1 MFIDDHAVGVDRM
14 TLAEHV
20 QPGQSWQNSSHSNM
34 KNLSV
39 KPLGLLVCGAFLIG
53 PGTSL
58 EAEERR
64 FRLRIPNPLPRIV
77 DRIEKVGDFV
87 GRTARK
93 IGGNDDE
100 EKRDPSVPTKPAAV
114 RPPKEKS
121 DFVRRSDPGK
131 LELDPDVAMR
141 GESKRPSK
149 ERSPVTSESPRPSG
163 DVPGSDAGEPQSP
176 PSKKEGVSPSANGVT
191 QKRDHETASPAA
203 DTAVSSPVASGA
215 SADGPSAD
223 VADASPLAALP
234 VPKGPTFGLPVPG
247 SPGLVYPP
255 GAAKTPENRVDV
267 RGIPPGTKV
276 RDPATGNI
284 FLVP

>member
-1 MFIDDHAVGVDRM
+1 MHLVVRVDRV
-14 TLAEHV
+14 TFAQHV
-20 QPGQSWQNSSHSNM
+20 EPGQSWQNSSHSNM

-64 FRLRIPNPLPRIV
+64 FRLKIPNPLPRIV

-100 EKRDPSVPTKPAAV
+100 EKRDPSVPPKPAAV

-121 DFVRRSDPGK
+121 DAVRHSDSGK
-131 LELDPDVAMR
+131 LELEPDVQIR
-141 GESKRPSK
+141 GESKRPGK

-176 PSKKEGVSPSANGVT
+176 PSKKEGVSPSADGGT
-191 QKRDHETASPAA
+191 QKRGNETASSAA
-203 DTAVSSPVASGA
+203 DTAVSSPVASDA

-267 RGIPPGTKV
+267 RDIPPGTKV
-276 RDPATGNI
+276 RDPATGSI

>member
-1 MFIDDHAVGVDRM
+1 M
-14 TLAEHV
+14 TFAQHV
-20 QPGQSWQNSSHSNM
+20 EPGQSWQNSSHRTM

-39 KPLGLLVCGAFLIG
+39 KPLGLLVCGALLLG
-53 PGTSL
+53 PGTFL

-64 FRLRIPNPLPRIV
+64 FRLKSPNPIPRIV

-100 EKRDPSVPTKPAAV
+100 EKRDPSVPPKPAAV

-121 DFVRRSDPGK
+121 DVVRRGDPGK
-131 LELDPDVAMR
+131 LELEPDVPMR
-141 GESKRPSK
+141 SESKRPSK
-149 ERSPVTSESPRPSG
+149 ERSPVTSESPRSSG
-163 DVPGSDAGEPQSP
+163 DVPGSQAGEPQTP
-176 PSKKEGVSPSANGVT
+176 PSKKESVSPSANGVAE
-191 QKRDHETASPAA
+191 KRVDETASPAA
-203 DTAVSSPVASGA
+203 DTAVSSPVVSGA

-223 VADASPLAALP
+223 VAEASPLAAPP
-234 VPKGPTFGLPVPG
+234 VPTGPSFGLPVPG

-255 GAAKTPENRVDV
+255 GAKKTPENRLDV

-276 RDPATGNI
+276 RDPATGHI

>member
-1 MFIDDHAVGVDRM
+1 
-14 TLAEHV
+14 
-20 QPGQSWQNSSHSNM
+20 M

-39 KPLGLLVCGAFLIG
+39 KPLGLLVCGALLIG

-64 FRLRIPNPLPRIV
+64 FRLRIPNPIPRIV

-100 EKRDPSVPTKPAAV
+100 EKRDPSAPPKPAAV

-121 DFVRRSDPGK
+121 DVVRRGDSGN
-131 LELDPDVAMR
+131 LELDPDVPMR

-163 DVPGSDAGEPQSP
+163 DVPGSEAGGPQTPLSRR
-176 PSKKEGVSPSANGVT
+176 EGVSPSADGVT
-191 QKRDHETASPAA
+191 QKRVNETASPAA
-203 DTAVSSPVASGA
+203 DMAVSSPVASGA
-215 SADGPSAD
+215 SAEGPSAD
-223 VADASPLAALP
+223 VAEASPLAAP
-234 VPKGPTFGLPVPG
+234 SVPTGPAFGLPVPG

-255 GAAKTPENRVDV
+255 GAKKTPENRLDV
-267 RGIPPGTKV
+267 RGISPGTKV
-276 RDPATGNI
+276 RDPATGHI

>member
-1 MFIDDHAVGVDRM
+1 
-14 TLAEHV
+14 
-20 QPGQSWQNSSHSNM
+20 M

-100 EKRDPSVPTKPAAV
+100 EKRDPSVPPKPAAV

-121 DFVRRSDPGK
+121 DVVRRGDPGK
-131 LELDPDVAMR
+131 LELEPDVAMR

-149 ERSPVTSESPRPSG
+149 ERSPVISESPRPSG
-163 DVPGSDAGEPQSP
+163 DVPGSDAGEPQTP
-176 PSKKEGVSPSANGVT
+176 PSKKEGVSPSADGGT
-191 QKRDHETASPAA
+191 QKRDHETASSAA

-215 SADGPSAD
+215 SVEGPSAE
-223 VADASPLAALP
+223 VAEASPLAAAP

-255 GAAKTPENRVDV
+255 GAEKIPENRVDV

-276 RDPATGNI
+276 RDPATGHI
-284 FLVP
+284 FLRSEEHS

>member
-1 MFIDDHAVGVDRM
+1 M
-14 TLAEHV
+14 TLAQHV
-20 QPGQSWQNSSHSNM
+20 QPGQSWQNSSRWNM

-39 KPLGLLVCGAFLIG
+39 NPLGLLVCGAFLIG

-100 EKRDPSVPTKPAAV
+100 EKREPSAPPKPAAV

-121 DFVRRSDPGK
+121 DVVRRGDSGK
-131 LELDPDVAMR
+131 LELEPDVPIR
-141 GESKRPSK
+141 GESNRPNK
-149 ERSPVTSESPRPSG
+149 ERSPVTSESPRTSG
-163 DVPGSDAGEPQSP
+163 DVPGSEAGGPQTP
-176 PSKKEGVSPSANGVT
+176 PSKKEGVSPSANGVS

-203 DTAVSSPVASGA
+203 DAAVSSPVASGA
-215 SADGPSAD
+215 SAEG
-223 VADASPLAALP
+223 PLAEVAEASQLATPP

-255 GAAKTPENRVDV
+255 GAEKSPENRVDV

>member
-1 MFIDDHAVGVDRM
+1 M

-20 QPGQSWQNSSHSNM
+20 QPGQSWQNSSHWNM
-34 KNLSV
+34 KHLSV
-39 KPLGLLVCGAFLIG
+39 KPLGLLVCGALLIG

-64 FRLRIPNPLPRIV
+64 FRLKIPNPIPRIV

-100 EKRDPSVPTKPAAV
+100 EKREPGAPQKTAAV

-121 DFVRRSDPGK
+121 EVVRRGDSGK
-131 LELDPDVAMR
+131 LELDPDVPMR

-149 ERSPVTSESPRPSG
+149 ERSPVTPEEPRPSG
-163 DVPGSDAGEPQSP
+163 DVPGSEAGGPQTP

-191 QKRDHETASPAA
+191 QKRDRETVSPAA
-203 DTAVSSPVASGA
+203 DTAVGSPVVSGA
-215 SADGPSAD
+215 SPEGPSAD
-223 VADASPLAALP
+223 VAEASPLATQP
-234 VPKGPTFGLPVPG
+234 VPKGPTFGLPVTG

-255 GAAKTPENRVDV
+255 GAEKTPENRVDV

-276 RDPATGNI
+276 RDPATGHI

>member
-1 MFIDDHAVGVDRM
+1 MHLVETEDRV
-14 TLAEHV
+14 TYEQHV
-20 QPGQSWQNSSHSNM
+20 EPGQSWQNSSHSNM

-64 FRLRIPNPLPRIV
+64 FRLKIPNPLPRIV

-100 EKRDPSVPTKPAAV
+100 EKRDPSVPPKPAAV

-121 DFVRRSDPGK
+121 DVVRRGDSGK
-131 LELDPDVAMR
+131 LELEPDVAMR
-141 GESKRPSK
+141 GESKRPNK
-149 ERSPVTSESPRPSG
+149 ERSPVTSESPRSSG
-163 DVPGSDAGEPQSP
+163 DVSESDAGGPQTP
-176 PSKKEGVSPSANGVT
+176 PSKKEGVSPSADGGT
-191 QKRDHETASPAA
+191 QKRDHETASSAA
-203 DTAVSSPVASGA
+203 DTAVRSPVASGA
-215 SADGPSAD
+215 SAEGPSAE
-223 VADASPLAALP
+223 AAEASPLATPP

-255 GAAKTPENRVDV
+255 GAEKTPENRVDV

-276 RDPATGNI
+276 RDPATGSI

>member
-1 MFIDDHAVGVDRM
+1 
-14 TLAEHV
+14 
-20 QPGQSWQNSSHSNM
+20 M

-39 KPLGLLVCGAFLIG
+39 KPLGLLVCGAFLLG

-64 FRLRIPNPLPRIV
+64 FRLKIPNPIPRIV

-100 EKRDPSVPTKPAAV
+100 EKREPSAPPKPAAV

-121 DFVRRSDPGK
+121 EVFRRGDSGK
-131 LELDPDVAMR
+131 LELEPDVPIR
-141 GESKRPSK
+141 GESNRPNK
-149 ERSPVTSESPRPSG
+149 ERSPVTSESPRTSG
-163 DVPGSDAGEPQSP
+163 DVPGSEAGGPQTP
-176 PSKKEGVSPSANGVT
+176 PSKKEGVSPSANGVS

-203 DTAVSSPVASGA
+203 DAAVSSPVASGA
-215 SADGPSAD
+215 SAEG
-223 VADASPLAALP
+223 PLAEVAEASQLATPP

-255 GAAKTPENRVDV
+255 GAEKSPENRVDV

>member
-1 MFIDDHAVGVDRM
+1 M
-14 TLAEHV
+14 TFAQHV
-20 QPGQSWQNSSHSNM
+20 EPGQSWQNSSHSNM

-64 FRLRIPNPLPRIV
+64 FRLKIPNPLPRIV

-100 EKRDPSVPTKPAAV
+100 EKRDPSVPPKPAAV

-121 DFVRRSDPGK
+121 DVVRRGDSGK
-131 LELDPDVAMR
+131 LELEPDVAMR
-141 GESKRPSK
+141 GESKRPNK
-149 ERSPVTSESPRPSG
+149 ERSPVTSESPRSSG
-163 DVPGSDAGEPQSP
+163 DVSESDAGGPQTP
-176 PSKKEGVSPSANGVT
+176 PSKKEGVSPSADGGT

-215 SADGPSAD
+215 SAE
-223 VADASPLAALP
+223 VAEASPVAAPP

-255 GAAKTPENRVDV
+255 GAEKTPENRVDV

>member
-1 MFIDDHAVGVDRM
+1 M
-14 TLAEHV
+14 TFAQHV
-20 QPGQSWQNSSHSNM
+20 EPGQSWQNSSHWNM
-34 KNLSV
+34 KHLSV
-39 KPLGLLVCGAFLIG
+39 KPLGLLVCGAFLLG

-64 FRLRIPNPLPRIV
+64 FRLKIPNPIPRIV

-93 IGGNDDE
+93 IGGNDEE
-100 EKRDPSVPTKPAAV
+100 EKREPSVPPKPAAV
-114 RPPKEKS
+114 RQPKEKS
-121 DFVRRSDPGK
+121 DVVRRGDSGK
-131 LELDPDVAMR
+131 LELDPDVSTR
-141 GESKRPSK
+141 SESKRPSK
-149 ERSPVTSESPRPSG
+149 ERSPVTPESPRSSG
-163 DVPGSDAGEPQSP
+163 DVPGSEAGEAQTP
-176 PSKKEGVSPSANGVT
+176 PSKKEGVSPSVNGVAE
-191 QKRDHETASPAA
+191 KRDHETASPAA

-223 VADASPLAALP
+223 VAEASPLATPP

-255 GAAKTPENRVDV
+255 GAEKTPENRVDV

-276 RDPATGNI
+276 RDPATGHI

>member
-1 MFIDDHAVGVDRM
+1 
-14 TLAEHV
+14 
-20 QPGQSWQNSSHSNM
+20 M

-39 KPLGLLVCGAFLIG
+39 KPLGLLVCGALLLG

-64 FRLRIPNPLPRIV
+64 FRLKIPNPIPRIV

-93 IGGNDDE
+93 IGRNDDE
-100 EKRDPSVPTKPAAV
+100 EKREPSAPPKTAAA

-121 DFVRRSDPGK
+121 DVVRRGDSGK
-131 LELDPDVAMR
+131 LELDPDVPMR
-141 GESKRPSK
+141 SESKSPSK
-149 ERSPVTSESPRPSG
+149 ERLPVTSESPRPSG
-163 DVPGSDAGEPQSP
+163 DVPGPDAGGPQTP
-176 PSKKEGVSPSANGVT
+176 PSKKEGVSPSADGVS

-203 DTAVSSPVASGA
+203 DTAVSSPVASG
-215 SADGPSAD
+215 PSAD
-223 VADASPLAALP
+223 VAEASPLAAPP

-255 GAAKTPENRVDV
+255 GAEKTPENRLDV

-276 RDPATGNI
+276 RDPATGHI